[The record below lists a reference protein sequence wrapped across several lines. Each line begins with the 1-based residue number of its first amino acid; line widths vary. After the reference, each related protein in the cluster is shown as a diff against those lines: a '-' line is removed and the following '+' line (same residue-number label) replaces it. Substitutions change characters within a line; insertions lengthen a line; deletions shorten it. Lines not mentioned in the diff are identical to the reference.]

1 MNQVGVRRSKNR
13 FPLLGFI
20 IWTTAFAGI
29 LYMSYTNMS
38 NLQEFTFRSYVE
50 NTNTNEMITRR
61 FERLE
66 AKISQSK
73 IESEKLTNILTDI
86 TKVLKNLEITVTKAT
101 TSTEIFELISS
112 VSKTNSEKIEKALD
126 EFNRRADSQKC
137 QKLLMKLVE

>member
-73 IESEKLTNILTDI
+73 IESEKLANILTDI